1 MREVFSAGTETKR
14 SGRPVLEREAG
25 GELVLRGVEV
35 ARLRNGLTL
44 SSRKD
49 DRFSQVLF
57 RLEVKAGP
65 AWEKPEEAGVSH
77 LVEHMAFAAGEDGL
91 DMYARAELCGG
102 SVSISASGA
111 IGSYGTY
118 EHHNLTAR
126 FQDLSLTY
134 QINESYIRIIIEE
147 AHRSNDLLTI
157 NWHLSGSS
165 ESHATRLVRR
175 SEY

>member
-1 MREVFSAGTETKR
+1 MKRTTLFTAVPVRTSMQTVTIALSVLFQSCIYDAPGDKFYRTLWVSEDSGTEDSRPESET
-14 SGRPVLEREAG
+14 SAQLSSDDSEFTPVLQG
-25 GELVLRGVEV
+25 T
-35 ARLRNGLTL
+35 TL
-44 SSRKD
+44 E
-49 DRFSQVLF
+49 F
-57 RLEVKAGP
+57 
-65 AWEKPEEAGVSH
+65 
-77 LVEHMAFAAGEDGL
+77 
-91 DMYARAELCGG
+91 LCGG

-134 QINESYIRIIIEE
+134 QINGSYIRIIIEE